1 MTCWAA
7 NHVVE
12 VRDQISDPIS
22 VLRKPGTGAQD
33 GEVVAFETIKYER
46 KRPKKFLENKSSTL

>member
-1 MTCWAA
+1 MAA

-33 GEVVAFETIKYER
+33 AEFVAFVAFETIKYER
-46 KRPKKFLENKSSTL
+46 NRPKKFLANKSSTL